1 MVRDVLDDLA
11 AFAVV
16 ARERSFKRAAAELAL
31 STSMLSYKINRLEK
45 KLGVRLLQRNSRSVG
60 VTEAG
65 DRLLETLAPALES
78 IGSALDGLGRD
89 SASVS
94 GTVRITATRQAYEAV
109 IRPVLAD
116 FGEAFPNAA
125 IEVLIEYEFRDIIA
139 SRIDAGIRLGEKLE
153 KDMIALEIGPALRMT
168 VIGSPAYL
176 ATHGAPRTPHELS
189 KHRCIGYRMR
199 AEGALLDWEFERGGH
214 AIAVKVDGPL
224 VVNEPEL
231 ALDAALDG
239 FGLAYV
245 LESRARP
252 HLDAGRLV
260 EVMREW
266 QAPFP
271 GFFLYYPSRRQVT
284 PALAALIAV
293 LRERRIATP

>member
-16 ARERSFKRAAAELAL
+16 ARERSFKRAAATLGL
-31 STSMLSYKINRLEK
+31 SASMLSYKIGRLEK
-45 KLGVRLLQRNSRSVG
+45 KIGVRLLQRNSRSVE
-60 VTEAG
+60 VSEAG
-65 DRLLETLAPALES
+65 ARLLETLAPALDN
-78 IGSALDGLGRD
+78 IGAALDGLGRD
-89 SASVS
+89 PAGVS

-109 IRPVLAD
+109 IRPALVP
-116 FGEAFPNAA
+116 FGAAYPNAG

-153 KDMIALEIGPALRMT
+153 KDMIALGVGPALRMT
-168 VIGSPAYL
+168 VVGSPAYL
-176 ATHGAPRTPHELS
+176 AGHGVPRTPHELGR
-189 KHRCIGYRMR
+189 HRCIGYRMR
-199 AEGALLDWEFERGGH
+199 AGGALLDWEFERDGR
-214 AIAVKVDGPL
+214 AIEVKVDGPL

-239 FGLAYV
+239 LGLAYV

-260 EVMREW
+260 EVLQAWM
-266 QAPFP
+266 APFP
-271 GFFLYYPSRRQVT
+271 GFFLYYPSRRQMK
-284 PALAALIAV
+284 PALGALIAV
-293 LRERRIATP
+293 LRDLSLPS

>member
-45 KLGVRLLQRNSRSVG
+45 KIGVRLLQRNSRSVG
-60 VTEAG
+60 VTEDG
-65 DRLLETLAPALES
+65 ERLLETLAPALEN
-78 IGSALDGLGRD
+78 IGTALDGLGREA
-89 SASVS
+89 ASVS

-109 IRPVLAD
+109 IRPVLAT
-116 FGEAFPNAA
+116 FGEAYPNAG

-153 KDMIALEIGPALRMT
+153 NDMIAVAVGPALRMT
-168 VIGSPAYL
+168 VVASPAYL
-176 ATHGAPRTPHELS
+176 ARHGVPRTPHELAG
-189 KHRCIGYRMR
+189 HRCVGYRMH
-199 AEGALLDWEFERGGH
+199 AGGALLDWEFERNERPVE
-214 AIAVKVDGPL
+214 VKVEGPL
-224 VVNEPEL
+224 TVNEPEL

-239 FGLAYV
+239 LCLAYI

-260 EVMREW
+260 EVLRDW
-266 QAPFP
+266 QTPFP
-271 GFFLYYPSRRQVT
+271 GFFLYYPSRRQVK
-284 PALAALIAV
+284 PALGALIAV
-293 LRERRIATP
+293 LRGR